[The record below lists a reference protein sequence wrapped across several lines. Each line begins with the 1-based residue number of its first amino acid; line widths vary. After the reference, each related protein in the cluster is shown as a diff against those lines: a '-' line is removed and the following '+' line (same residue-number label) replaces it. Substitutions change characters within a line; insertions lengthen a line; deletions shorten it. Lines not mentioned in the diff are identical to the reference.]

1 MEFTINTRSR
11 IAPRRLCDA
20 KALRVFTTAFC
31 VLAVAATLQACATS
45 QQITGRPIDAQQVGQ
60 IVDGKT
66 TSDQI
71 ISWFG
76 APTTTSTLGENQLY
90 IYKYCVSKG
99 SGFYTGY
106 FGQTKSEEK
115 CDELTVTFDK
125 DGKVKAHNFVKRI
138 QE

>member
-1 MEFTINTRSR
+1 MKPTIRTHPVS
-11 IAPRRLCDA
+11 IASSFRAMKL
-20 KALRVFTTAFC
+20 LTLTLLVVFP
-31 VLAVAATLQACATS
+31 LSMMLESCATS
-45 QQITGRPIDAQQVGQ
+45 QQITGRPIDTKVVGQ

-71 ISWFG
+71 ITWFG
-76 APTTTSTLGENQLY
+76 APTSTSSLGENQLY
-90 IYKYCVSKG
+90 IYKYCISKG

-125 DGKVKAHNFVKRI
+125 EGKVKAHNFVKRI
-138 QE
+138 ED